1 MGDINNA
8 TWKFLEGIRN
18 SLNEVVDK
26 AIASAE
32 RNATENQDVYPPIDL
47 TEKNGQYLVTIETP
61 GMLRED
67 LSLSIEGNV
76 LAIRGNKLCSHS
88 SSDGAILRT
97 ECVCGP
103 FRRTLVLPGPVEP
116 ESILAS
122 YYQGVLTVCV
132 SKAAVAEPRSIDIND
147 GTPKLHGP
155 LQQG

>member
-18 SLNEVVDK
+18 NLNEVVDR

-32 RNATENQDVYPPIDL
+32 RHASEKLDTYPPVDL
-47 TEKNGQYLVTIETP
+47 TEKNGQYFVTIETP

-76 LAIRGNKLCSHS
+76 LAIRGNKLCAHS
-88 SSDGAILRT
+88 SADGAYLHT

-103 FRRTLVLPGPVEP
+103 FRRTLLLPGPVEP

-122 YYQGVLTVCV
+122 YYQGVLTVCL
-132 SKAAVAEPRSIDIND
+132 SKTAAAEPRSIDIKD
-147 GTPKLHGP
+147 GTPKQHGP
-155 LQQG
+155 MPQD